1 VKSRR
6 FVNMPRTS
14 KSSVFDLLKMN
25 IPTLEQVLFVLPPH
39 KPLVVARFCGLDL
52 LGADLEEGEFE
63 STFPPTL
70 IHYYVAF
77 RAYDRFLQ
85 RHGRAPGS
93 VDAAYDT
100 DVVGMTRLAIEV
112 LGEAP
117 SQPEM
122 VVNACAEM

>member
-1 VKSRR
+1 
-6 FVNMPRTS
+6 
-14 KSSVFDLLKMN
+14 
-25 IPTLEQVLFVLPPH
+25 
-39 KPLVVARFCGLDL
+39 VADV
-52 LGADLEEGEFE
+52 EEGEFE

-93 VDAAYDT
+93 VDAGYDT
-100 DVVGMTRLAIEV
+100 DLAEMTRLAGEV
-112 LGEAP
+112 LGEPP

-122 VVNACAEM
+122 VSNACAEM